1 MSEGRSAI
9 IPHMRILVTGGAGY
23 IGSHT
28 TLQLIAAG
36 HEAVVVDDFA
46 RSKHSVMPRLESLGG
61 GPIETHELD
70 LTDREGTDALFAAGS
85 FEAVVHFAGLKAVGE
100 SVEQP
105 IAYYAN
111 NLGSTLSLLA
121 AMNRHGV
128 RKIVFSSSATVY
140 GENAPVPMKE
150 DFPTSAT
157 NPYGWTK
164 VMQEQ
169 IFRDAAVAEP
179 DLRVALLR
187 YFNPVGAHASGM
199 IGEDPAGIPNN
210 LMPILT
216 QVAVGRREK
225 LLVYGDDYPT
235 PDGTGRRDYLHVED
249 LAAGHVAALEKLG
262 TTTDPVSTWNLG
274 TGRATSVKE
283 MLDAFSRACG
293 HDLPYEIAPRRPGD
307 IAESYADPTKAEAEL
322 GWTAERTID
331 EMCADSWRWQSQNPE
346 GYPDD

>member
-1 MSEGRSAI
+1 
-9 IPHMRILVTGGAGY
+9 MRILVTGGAGY

-36 HEAVVVDDFA
+36 HEAVIVDDFS
-46 RSKHSVMPRLESLGG
+46 RSKRSVVPRLEKLAGS
-61 GPIETHELD
+61 PIEVHVLD
-70 LTDREGTDALFAAGS
+70 LTDVDGTDQLLAAGS
-85 FEAVVHFAGLKAVGE
+85 YDAVVHFAGLKAVGE
-100 SVEQP
+100 SVEEP
-105 IAYYAN
+105 LMYYRN
-111 NLGSTLSLLA
+111 NLGSTFSLLA
-121 AMNRHGV
+121 AMSRHGV
-128 RKIVFSSSATVY
+128 GRVVFSSSATVY

-169 IFRDAAVAEP
+169 VFRDAALAAP
-179 DLRVALLR
+179 LLRVALLR

-262 TTTDPVSTWNLG
+262 TTDDPVSTWNLG
-274 TGRATSVKE
+274 TGRPTSVKE
-283 MLDAFSRACG
+283 MLEAFSRACG
-293 HDLPYEIAPRRPGD
+293 RDLPYEIAPRRPGD
-307 IAESYADPTKAEAEL
+307 IAESYADPAKAKAEL
-322 GWTAERTID
+322 GWTAERTVD
-331 EMCADSWRWQSQNPE
+331 EMCADSWRWQSQNPD
-346 GYPDD
+346 GFPDD